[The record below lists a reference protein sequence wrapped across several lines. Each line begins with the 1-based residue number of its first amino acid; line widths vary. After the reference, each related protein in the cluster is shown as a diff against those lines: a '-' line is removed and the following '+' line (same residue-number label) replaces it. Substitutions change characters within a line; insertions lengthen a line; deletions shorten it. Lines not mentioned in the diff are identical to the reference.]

1 MGGSS
6 GKEVLFSRGSGE
18 AEGKRGSLLIV
29 AGTMDT
35 TSKKTVGQDRG
46 QAGVGSHERA
56 EVCMNP
62 PCTQIRVYTIPQRRK
77 SRFH

>member
-35 TSKKTVGQDRG
+35 TSKKTVGQG
-46 QAGVGSHERA
+46 PRA
-56 EVCMNP
+56 SWGW
-62 PCTQIRVYTIPQRRK
+62 K
-77 SRFH
+77 S